1 MQGLQSQLA
10 QQRLHAVV
18 FHYLK
23 LSKTLIGIVLALFPT
38 LVHPRSGTIRAV
50 RTDVAW
56 LMADHAQTFT
66 NVPSP
71 LLITHLTRV
80 LPRTV
85 TRVAISSPARG
96 LLALACRLL
105 GRLLSKPP
113 FLFQPGLNGRPLK
126 GAERD
131 QISQRCPPLAR
142 GRHTCKLPK
151 VNLQARFVLL
161 NLDLLISDL
170 T

>member
-10 QQRLHAVV
+10 QQRLQAVV
-18 FHYLK
+18 LHYLK
-23 LSKTLIGIVLALFPT
+23 LSKTLTGIVLALFPT

-71 LLITHLTRV
+71 LLITQ
-80 LPRTV
+80 P
-85 TRVAISSPARG
+85 TRVAVTSPARG
-96 LLALACRLL
+96 LLALACRFL

-113 FLFQPGLNGRPLK
+113 FLIQPGLNGRP
-126 GAERD
+126 
-131 QISQRCPPLAR
+131 
-142 GRHTCKLPK
+142 
-151 VNLQARFVLL
+151 
-161 NLDLLISDL
+161 
-170 T
+170 